1 MKHQFTNDLIHET
14 SPYLLQHAHNPVH
27 WKPWSDEVLE
37 EAQEKNKP
45 LLISIGYAA
54 CHWCHVMEHESFE
67 DTLVA
72 SIMNSEFINIK
83 VDREERPDVDQVY
96 MNAIQ
101 LMRGQGGWPLNIVA
115 LPDGKPFWGTTY
127 MPKEQW
133 MESLQQL
140 SDVYINDR
148 KKVEE
153 YAVKLQQGLQAME
166 EVIPS
171 TAVSEFQEEEID
183 EAVRQWKTYFD
194 HNMGGINR
202 APKFMMPNNYDF
214 LLRRAHQTEDTE
226 LNDFVHLT
234 LKKMAYG
241 GVYDQIGGGFSRYS
255 VDKKWHVPHFEK
267 MLYDNAQLVSLY
279 SHAYQQSGKSLYR
292 QVVYETLGFVERELL
307 DASNAF
313 YSSLDADSL
322 DEEGKLE
329 EGAFYVWKQQDLEAL
344 LKEDYA
350 LFADYFN
357 INAYGFWEHET
368 YVLIREKDDEV
379 IAATYGISA
388 EELQQKITQ
397 FKKLLLEERSKRE
410 RPRLDD
416 KSLTSWNALMIK
428 GYVDAYH
435 AFGEERFLDMAI
447 KNGEFVVDKQFK
459 KDGGLYHSYKA
470 GKSTINGYLEDHA
483 TTIQAFIALFEATAD
498 TQWIDRAKALT
509 EYVFQHFY
517 DEKSQL
523 FFFTSDQDTSLV
535 VRSIEKSDNVIP
547 ASNSIMAKNLFKLGP
562 IYGEKQYLEASRK
575 MLNNMKQDILRFGS
589 SHSNWLDLMS
599 NFSSTFYEVAIV
611 GERSLALMKELQE
624 NYIPN
629 TLVVMSETAS
639 ELPLLEQRFTAGETW
654 IYVCIDGSCKLPVQ
668 TSDEALK
675 QMGKVE

>member
-447 KNGEFVVDKQFK
+447 KNGEFIVDKQFK

-547 ASNSIMAKNLFKLGP
+547 ASNSIMAKNLFKLGH